1 MKKHSYAAPL
11 AATALAVAVGFAAM
25 PAVAQSAQSEAQFYR
40 GKTISVYIGFA
51 PGGSY
56 DFFGRLVARHIGAHI
71 PGNPTAIAQTMTG
84 AGSFKLANYLYS
96 AAPKDG
102 TAMGII
108 TQTVALEEALGT
120 PGVMYKSANFNWI
133 GRATAILE
141 VTLTWH
147 TSKAKTIED
156 AKKYVTPV
164 ASTGSGSPSEG
175 YPKLLNALIG
185 TKFKIITGYT
195 GSTAGMLAMEKGEV
209 DGALTSW
216 NTLRISKQDWIR
228 DKKINLLVQYA
239 NQRDPDL
246 SNVPAVVELG
256 KTPED
261 KAVLAFYASGAAVGR
276 SFVAPP
282 GLPPAR
288 VKTLRTAFSAMIKD
302 PAFLAE
308 IHKAKAEFSP
318 ASGEEVQKLIE
329 NAANA
334 PKEIQER
341 TKALIRGGGK

>member
-1 MKKHSYAAPL
+1 MKRRSYTAPL
-11 AATALAVAVGFAAM
+11 AGVALVTAIGFA
-25 PAVAQSAQSEAQFYR
+25 PAPVVAQSAQSEAQFYR

-71 PGNPTAIAQTMTG
+71 PGNPNAIAQTMTG
-84 AGSFKLANYLYS
+84 AGSFKLANYLYA

-102 TAMGII
+102 TAIGII

-147 TSKAKTIED
+147 TSRAKTIED

-246 SNVPAVVELG
+246 PNVPAVVELG
-256 KTPED
+256 KTPQD

-282 GLPPAR
+282 GLSPAR
-288 VKTLRTAFSAMIKD
+288 VKTLRTAFSAMITD

-329 NAANA
+329 GAANA
-334 PKEIQER
+334 PKEVQER
-341 TKALIRGGGK
+341 TKALIQGRGK